1 MFYSVELVSKN
12 IQAGTAPP
20 EGTPFATFRSEP
32 ELLAIADEQGWSKE
46 TVTGIWNGLR
56 ESYPFLDLKLQMM
69 FKNRP
74 YGIAAIWKAI
84 QRLAKR
90 EDTTPQPKPERAR
103 KAAKRPK
110 PGYRKGLA
118 ARNAQAAK
126 SAEPREGSK
135 KARVIAML
143 QRKQGVSGPELM
155 EAFGWLAHT
164 CRGLLSTL
172 RSKGFAMTSEKD
184 EKRGMV
190 YKAA

>member
-1 MFYSVELVSKN
+1 MFYIDIEELQIRPHGGESGPMDR
-12 IQAGTAPP
+12 A
-20 EGTPFATFRSEP
+20 FASEKA
-32 ELLAIADEQGWSKE
+32 LLAIAGEQNWSKE
-46 TVTGIWNGLR
+46 QVTAIWNRLAELRGLKR
-56 ESYPFLDLKLQMM
+56 QMM

-74 YGIAAIWKAI
+74 YGISAIWKAI

-110 PGYRKGLA
+110 A
-118 ARNAQAAK
+118 AAK
-126 SAEPREGSK
+126 KAKPDKRESAAAAEPREGSK
-135 KARVIAML
+135 KAAVIAML

-172 RSKGFAMTSEKD
+172 RSKGFAMTAEKD